1 MIAGAKVATFSLP
14 PNIFRSFFQKIYNFP
29 LFLGKIG
36 GIPILYNIWG
46 GDFCPSEHREGGIRT
61 QIQNSEF
68 KIRDMVEGVHA
79 RRLIPSP

>member
-36 GIPILYNIWG
+36 GIPILYNI
-46 GDFCPSEHREGGIRT
+46 REVIFVLQSIEKGVFELKFK
-61 QIQNSEF
+61 IQNS
-68 KIRDMVEGVHA
+68 KLGT
-79 RRLIPSP
+79 